1 MIEQHLLTVRD
12 VATKLRVTEPT
23 VREWITSGQLA
34 AIELGGRT
42 GYRITETDLA
52 AFMLKRKKYLDR
64 H

>member
-42 GYRITETDLA
+42 GYRITETDLE